1 MSENLEKL
9 PQQAARKHPENRA
22 FFRKLGRKPPRDL
35 DALMEELHQEEF
47 SRTDCLECANCC
59 RTTGPLFTD
68 ADIRRIARHLRLK
81 PREFTESY
89 LRLDEDGDWVLQAVP
104 CPFLGD
110 DNYCQIYDSRPK
122 ACREY
127 PHTNRRK
134 FHQIGALTLKNMA
147 ICPAAFRI
155 VEEMKRRLPEYR

>member
-9 PQQAARKHPENRA
+9 PQQAAQKHPENRA
-22 FFRKLGRKPPRDL
+22 FFLKLRKKPPRDL
-35 DALMEELHQEEF
+35 DTLMEVLHREEF
-47 SRTDCLECANCC
+47 ERTDCLQCANCC
-59 RTTGPLFTD
+59 RTTGPLFTE
-68 ADIRRIARHLRLK
+68 ADIRRIARHLRMK
-81 PREFTESY
+81 PQEFTEAY
-89 LRLDEDGDWVLQAVP
+89 LRFDEEGDWVLQTLP
-104 CPFLGD
+104 CPFLGH
-110 DNYCQIYDSRPK
+110 DNYCHIYESRPK

-134 FHQIGALTLKNMA
+134 FHQIHALTLKNTA